1 MLLLADCAPAPS
13 FPVCPHMVF
22 PAWHDLSMEVWR
34 GFCEFRHNQV
44 IMALFYTI
52 GHSTRS
58 LAELVQIL
66 RSEGIGVLVDVRAIP
81 RSRTNPQFNVE
92 ALPQALAE
100 HAIDYMHIPE
110 LGGRRGRQRIEP
122 SPNTFWQ
129 NQSFRNYADYAL
141 TNEFQRGFARL
152 RAFGRQAPCA
162 VMCSEAVWWRCHR
175 RIIADYLLFAGESVI
190 HILGREKKEA
200 AAPTPA
206 ARQGEDNRQGQD
218 NKIIYS
224 A

>member
-1 MLLLADCAPAPS
+1 M
-13 FPVCPHMVF
+13 CPHMAF

-34 GFCEFRHNQV
+34 GFREFRHNQV

-58 LAELVQIL
+58 LAELVEIL
-66 RSEGIGVLVDVRAIP
+66 RSESIGLLVDVRAIP

-92 ALPQALAE
+92 ALPHALAE
-100 HAIDYMHIPE
+100 HAIDYVHIPE
-110 LGGRRGRQRIEP
+110 LGGRRGRQRIDP

-141 TNEFQRGFARL
+141 TDEFQRGFARL
-152 RAFGRQAPCA
+152 RALGGQTRCA

-200 AAPTPA
+200 AVATPA
-206 ARQGEDNRQGQD
+206 ARQGEDNR
-218 NKIIYS
+218 IIYG